1 MLRHNG
7 KRTKNYKLKHLIM
20 SGSEIIIPVVMFGVI
35 FGIFYLFISARNRE
49 RLALIEKGA
58 DASIF
63 YNKNGRVTPIWKVI
77 IINLAFL
84 LMGIGLGVLIA
95 EGFTQG
101 FGMDEDV
108 AFPGV
113 IFFMA
118 GLGLFSGFFVTKK
131 LAQNA

>member
-1 MLRHNG
+1 MG
-7 KRTKNYKLKHLIM
+7 AGEVIVP
-20 SGSEIIIPVVMFGVI
+20 IVMFGVI

-49 RLALIEKGA
+49 RLALIDKGA

-63 YNKNGRVTPIWKVI
+63 YSSDRKVTPMWKVI

-95 EGFTQG
+95 EGFVKG

-118 GLGLFSGFFVTKK
+118 GLGLFTGFYVTKRLSK
-131 LAQNA
+131 EA